1 MHYRRTKWI
10 DTRAWMK
17 LRHSI
22 FVTSAM
28 IAAVSV
34 CHTAPAAAQ
43 DKLFRFEITPFAA
56 YRIGGQFD
64 EKDGDVE
71 FELNESNA
79 QGFML
84 NIRANPNGQYELLY
98 ARQDTEVGTQ
108 GLFATDSVMDLDVEY
123 FQIGGTYLFDGE
135 NTLPFIALTLGVTH
149 FDPQPA
155 EFDSESYFSASFGGG
170 VQLNATKRIGVRIE
184 GRVFTTLIE
193 SDSDIFCSSAGGAG
207 ACLIQVDGTT
217 LTQWEAR
224 VGLVFRF

>member
-1 MHYRRTKWI
+1 M

-17 LRHSI
+17 LRHNI
-22 FVTSAM
+22 FVSWAM
-28 IAAVSV
+28 VAAVSL
-34 CHTAPAAAQ
+34 CHTTSAAAQ
-43 DKLFRFEITPFAA
+43 DESFKFEITPFTA

-64 EKDGDVE
+64 EKDGDGQ
-71 FELNESNA
+71 FELNESGA
-79 QGFML
+79 QGITL
-84 NIRANPNGQYELLY
+84 NINANPNGQYELLY
-98 ARQDTEVGTQ
+98 ARQDTEVDTQ
-108 GLFATDSVMDLDVEY
+108 GLFATDPVMDLDVEY
-123 FQIGGTYLFDGE
+123 FQFGGTYLFDGE

>member
-1 MHYRRTKWI
+1 MFDPGGTLMRPGR
-10 DTRAWMK
+10 
-17 LRHSI
+17 I
-22 FVTSAM
+22 FLSWAM

-34 CHTAPAAAQ
+34 CHTSPAVAQ
-43 DKLFRFEITPFAA
+43 DNSFRFEITPFTA
-56 YRIGGQFD
+56 YRFGGQFD
-64 EKDGDVE
+64 EKDGDGQ
-71 FELNESNA
+71 FELNESDA

-108 GLFATDSVMDLDVEY
+108 GLFATDPILGLDVEY

-135 NTLPFIALTLGVTH
+135 NIRPFVAMTFGLTH

-170 VQLNATKRIGVRIE
+170 IQLNATKRIGVRIE